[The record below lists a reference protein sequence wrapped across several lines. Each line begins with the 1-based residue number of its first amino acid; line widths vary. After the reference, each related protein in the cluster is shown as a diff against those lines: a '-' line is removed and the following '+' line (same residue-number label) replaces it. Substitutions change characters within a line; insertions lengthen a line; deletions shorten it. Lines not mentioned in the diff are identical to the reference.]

1 MRETPVL
8 ILGHIG
14 ITCGVALAAEAAA
27 LRARHGS
34 AGPRSLV
41 AQLRRATASLVR
53 HVDLRLLMVASLLPD
68 IIDKPLGLLVL
79 GDVYG
84 SGRLFCHA
92 LIFPVALAAAGL
104 LLWHV
109 RRVSALLILAYGAGL
124 HLVLDAMWR
133 TPAVLFWPVTAMP
146 AHLASPEGWLQRVLE
161 GLLSNPATY
170 VPEIAGAIILLPLVY
185 VIVRGTGPVRFLRSG
200 TVELH

>member
-1 MRETPVL
+1 ML

-14 ITCGVALAAEAAA
+14 ITYGAALAAEAAV
-27 LRARHGS
+27 LRSRHGH
-34 AGPRSLV
+34 AGLRDFIP
-41 AQLRRATASLVR
+41 QLRHATSLLAQ

-68 IIDKPLGLLVL
+68 LIDKPLGLLLL
-79 GDVYG
+79 GNAYG
-84 SGRLFCHA
+84 TGRLFCHA

-104 LLWHV
+104 VLWRV

-133 TPAVLFWPVTAMP
+133 TPATLFWPVTAIP
-146 AHLASPEGWLQRVLE
+146 RQADSPEGWLSRVLE
-161 GLLSNPATY
+161 ELLTNPAAY

-185 VIVRGTGPVRFLRSG
+185 IVLKGTGPVPFLRSG